1 MYCRVNPSL
10 RDKRE
15 EGRCLMALTVKG
27 SWLRVH
33 GSKIQ
38 NSLHAYMILL
48 KLPMNKRIDAFASL
62 HKAYIKPT

>member
-1 MYCRVNPSL
+1 M
-10 RDKRE
+10 
-15 EGRCLMALTVKG
+15 MALMVKG

-62 HKAYIKPT
+62 HKAYMEPT